1 MPDLKIAKQPK
12 AEGKDEVS
20 MDIRDE
26 KMEKLNLENI
36 ELQMQIFDLQTKV
49 SDLNEELSNVE
60 LNSKSNHFEII
71 DKEI

>member
-1 MPDLKIAKQPK
+1 
-12 AEGKDEVS
+12 
-20 MDIRDE
+20 
-26 KMEKLNLENI
+26 MEKLNLENI